1 MDIYMRYLD
10 MEYLFIV
17 SSRIT
22 IQSHA
27 EFSDRFYACMDAV
40 IFTKDGKGVIFILDT
55 DGVMQLIALII
66 MILLSAFFSSAET
79 ALSTANRVRLK
90 TMADE
95 GNKRAKTAL
104 YVLEHYGRM
113 LSAILIGNN
122 VVNLSA
128 SALATTLA
136 IRINF
141 TVGIA
146 TAILTV
152 VILLFGEITPKNMG
166 MVSAEKLALLYS
178 PVILGLMKVMT
189 PVIVVIDFL
198 AKGIMR
204 LLHIDM
210 DKKPTMTE
218 NELRTYVEVGHEDG
232 VIESEEREMIY
243 NVFDFGDAV
252 AKDVMIPR
260 IDMVTVDREA
270 TYDEVMQIFKEC
282 MYTRIPVYQE
292 DKDNI
297 VGMINIKDFILVEDK
312 EAFRIE
318 DILREA
324 YYTYEF
330 KKTADLLVEMRQKC
344 FNVAFVLNEYGGTA
358 GMITLEDLLEEIV
371 GEIRDEYDSDEE
383 QLIQKMQE
391 RTYLVEGS
399 MKLSDIND
407 ELHTELSSEDYDSI
421 GGLVIE
427 HLDRVPE
434 DGARIVTEQGIRLQ
448 VQGVSQN
455 RILKVIMELPE
466 PEHTEDEEAAAE
478 ENRGGAGA

>member
-1 MDIYMRYLD
+1 M
-10 MEYLFIV
+10 
-17 SSRIT
+17 
-22 IQSHA
+22 
-27 EFSDRFYACMDAV
+27 
-40 IFTKDGKGVIFILDT
+40 DT

-66 MILLSAFFSSAET
+66 LVLLSAFFSSAET
-79 ALSTANRVRLK
+79 SLSTVNRVRLK
-90 TMADE
+90 TLAEE
-95 GNKRAKTAL
+95 GNRRAKTAL
-104 YVLEHYGRM
+104 EVLDKYGKM

-122 VVNLSA
+122 IVNLSA

-136 IRINF
+136 IHIHF

-152 VILLFGEITPKNMG
+152 VILIFGEIVPKNMA
-166 MVSAEKLALLYS
+166 MINSEKMALLYAS
-178 PVILGLMKVMT
+178 MISGLMKLLT
-189 PVIVVIDFL
+189 PLIFVIDSL
-198 AKGIMR
+198 AKGIMKLFR
-204 LLHIDM
+204 VDA
-210 DKKPTMTE
+210 DKKTAMTE

-260 IDMVTVDREA
+260 IDMVTVDKEA
-270 TYDEVMQIFKEC
+270 TYEEVMEVFKDC
-282 MYTRIPVYQE
+282 MYTRIPVFEE

-297 VGMINIKDFILVEDK
+297 IGLINIKDFILVEDK
-312 EAFRIE
+312 AKFKIS
-318 DILREA
+318 DILRQA

-383 QLIQKMQE
+383 QLIQKMQD

-407 ELHTELSSEDYDSI
+407 ELGTDLQSEDYDSI
-421 GGLVIE
+421 GGLIIE

-434 DGARIVTEQGIRLQ
+434 DGAQIVTDQGIRLQ

-466 PEHTEDEEAAAE
+466 EKAPEDNPEKDSEKEK
-478 ENRGGAGA
+478 

>member
-1 MDIYMRYLD
+1 
-10 MEYLFIV
+10 
-17 SSRIT
+17 
-22 IQSHA
+22 
-27 EFSDRFYACMDAV
+27 V
-40 IFTKDGKGVIFILDT
+40 ILILDT

-66 MILLSAFFSSAET
+66 LVLLSAFFSSAET
-79 ALSTANRVRLK
+79 SLTTVNRVRLK
-90 TMADE
+90 TLAEE
-95 GNKRAKTAL
+95 GNRRAKT
-104 YVLEHYGRM
+104 VLEVLDKYGKM

-122 VVNLSA
+122 IVNLSA

-136 IRINF
+136 IHIHF

-152 VILLFGEITPKNMG
+152 VILIFGEIVPKNMA
-166 MVSAEKLALLYS
+166 MINSEKMALLYAS
-178 PVILGLMKVMT
+178 MISGLMKLLT
-189 PVIVVIDFL
+189 PLIFVIDSL
-198 AKGIMR
+198 AKGIMKLFR
-204 LLHIDM
+204 VDA
-210 DKKPTMTE
+210 DKKTAMTE

-260 IDMVTVDREA
+260 IDMVTVDKEA
-270 TYDEVMQIFKEC
+270 TYEEVMEVFKDC
-282 MYTRIPVYQE
+282 MYTRIPVFEE

-297 VGMINIKDFILVEDK
+297 IGLINIKDFILVEDK
-312 EAFRIE
+312 AKFKIS
-318 DILREA
+318 DILRQA

-383 QLIQKMQE
+383 QLIQKMQD

-407 ELHTELSSEDYDSI
+407 ELGTDLQSEDYDSI
-421 GGLVIE
+421 GGLIIE

-434 DGARIVTEQGIRLQ
+434 DGAQIVTDQGIRLQ

-466 PEHTEDEEAAAE
+466 EKEPEDNPEKDSEKEK
-478 ENRGGAGA
+478 

>member
-1 MDIYMRYLD
+1 
-10 MEYLFIV
+10 
-17 SSRIT
+17 
-22 IQSHA
+22 
-27 EFSDRFYACMDAV
+27 
-40 IFTKDGKGVIFILDT
+40 
-55 DGVMQLIALII
+55 MQLIALII
-66 MILLSAFFSSAET
+66 LVLLSAFFSSAET
-79 ALSTANRVRLK
+79 SLTTVNRVRLK
-90 TMADE
+90 ALAEE
-95 GNKRAKTAL
+95 GNRRAKTAL
-104 YVLEHYGRM
+104 EVLDKYGKM

-122 VVNLSA
+122 IVNLSA

-136 IRINF
+136 IHIHF

-152 VILLFGEITPKNMG
+152 VILIFGEIVPKNMA
-166 MVSAEKLALLYS
+166 MINSEKMALLYAS
-178 PVILGLMKVMT
+178 MISGLMKLLT
-189 PVIVVIDFL
+189 PLIFVIDSL
-198 AKGIMR
+198 AKGIMKLFR
-204 LLHIDM
+204 VDA
-210 DKKPTMTE
+210 DKKTAMTE

-260 IDMVTVDREA
+260 IDMVTVDKEA
-270 TYDEVMQIFKEC
+270 TYEEVMEVFKDC
-282 MYTRIPVYQE
+282 MYTRIPVFEE

-297 VGMINIKDFILVEDK
+297 IGLINIKDFILVEDK
-312 EAFRIE
+312 AKFKIS
-318 DILREA
+318 DILRQA

-383 QLIQKMQE
+383 QLIQKMQD

-407 ELHTELSSEDYDSI
+407 ELGTDLQSEDYDSI
-421 GGLVIE
+421 GGLIIE

-434 DGARIVTEQGIRLQ
+434 DGAQIVTDQGIRLQ

-466 PEHTEDEEAAAE
+466 EKEPEDNPEKDSEKEK
-478 ENRGGAGA
+478 

>member
-1 MDIYMRYLD
+1 M
-10 MEYLFIV
+10 
-17 SSRIT
+17 
-22 IQSHA
+22 
-27 EFSDRFYACMDAV
+27 
-40 IFTKDGKGVIFILDT
+40 DT

-66 MILLSAFFSSAET
+66 LVLLSAFFSSAET
-79 ALSTANRVRLK
+79 SLTTVNRVRLK
-90 TMADE
+90 TLAEE
-95 GNKRAKTAL
+95 GNRRAKTAL
-104 YVLEHYGRM
+104 EVLDKYGKM

-122 VVNLSA
+122 IVNLSA

-136 IRINF
+136 IHIHF

-152 VILLFGEITPKNMG
+152 VILIFGEIVPKNMA
-166 MVSAEKLALLYS
+166 MINSEKMALLYAS
-178 PVILGLMKVMT
+178 MISGLMKLLT
-189 PVIVVIDFL
+189 PLIFVIDSL
-198 AKGIMR
+198 AKGIMKLFR
-204 LLHIDM
+204 VDA
-210 DKKPTMTE
+210 DKKTAMTE

-260 IDMVTVDREA
+260 IDMVTVDKEA
-270 TYDEVMQIFKEC
+270 TYEEVMEVFKDC
-282 MYTRIPVYQE
+282 MYTRIPVFEE

-297 VGMINIKDFILVEDK
+297 IGLINIKDFILVEDK
-312 EAFRIE
+312 AKFKIS
-318 DILREA
+318 DILRQA

-383 QLIQKMQE
+383 QLIQKMQD

-407 ELHTELSSEDYDSI
+407 ELGTDLQSEDYDSI
-421 GGLVIE
+421 GGLIIE

-434 DGARIVTEQGIRLQ
+434 DGAQIVTDQGIRLQ
-448 VQGVSQN
+448 VQGVRQN

-466 PEHTEDEEAAAE
+466 EKEPEDNPEKDSEKEK
-478 ENRGGAGA
+478 

>member
-1 MDIYMRYLD
+1 M
-10 MEYLFIV
+10 
-17 SSRIT
+17 
-22 IQSHA
+22 
-27 EFSDRFYACMDAV
+27 
-40 IFTKDGKGVIFILDT
+40 DT

-66 MILLSAFFSSAET
+66 LVLLSAFFSSAET
-79 ALSTANRVRLK
+79 SLTTVNRVRLK
-90 TMADE
+90 TLAEE
-95 GNKRAKTAL
+95 GNRRAKTAL
-104 YVLEHYGRM
+104 EVLDKYGKM

-122 VVNLSA
+122 IVNLSA

-136 IRINF
+136 IHIHF

-152 VILLFGEITPKNMG
+152 VILIFGEIVPKNMA
-166 MVSAEKLALLYS
+166 MINSEKMALLYAS
-178 PVILGLMKVMT
+178 MISGLMKLLT
-189 PVIVVIDFL
+189 PLIFVIDSL
-198 AKGIMR
+198 AKGIMKLFR
-204 LLHIDM
+204 VDA
-210 DKKPTMTE
+210 DKKTAMTE

-260 IDMVTVDREA
+260 IDMVTVDKEA
-270 TYDEVMQIFKEC
+270 TYEEVMEVFKDC
-282 MYTRIPVYQE
+282 MYTRIPVFEE

-297 VGMINIKDFILVEDK
+297 IGLINIKDFILVEDK
-312 EAFRIE
+312 AKFKIS
-318 DILREA
+318 DILRQA

-383 QLIQKMQE
+383 QLIQKMQD
-391 RTYLVEGS
+391 RSYLVEGS

-407 ELHTELSSEDYDSI
+407 ELGTDLQSEDYDSI
-421 GGLVIE
+421 GGLIIE

-434 DGARIVTEQGIRLQ
+434 DGAQIVTDQGIRLQ

-466 PEHTEDEEAAAE
+466 EKEPEDNPEKDSEKEK
-478 ENRGGAGA
+478 

>member
-1 MDIYMRYLD
+1 
-10 MEYLFIV
+10 
-17 SSRIT
+17 
-22 IQSHA
+22 
-27 EFSDRFYACMDAV
+27 
-40 IFTKDGKGVIFILDT
+40 
-55 DGVMQLIALII
+55 MQLIALII
-66 MILLSAFFSSAET
+66 LVLLSAFFSSAET
-79 ALSTANRVRLK
+79 SLTTVNRVRLK
-90 TMADE
+90 TLAEE
-95 GNKRAKTAL
+95 GNRRAKTAL
-104 YVLEHYGRM
+104 EVLDKYGKM

-122 VVNLSA
+122 IVNLSA

-136 IRINF
+136 IHIHF

-152 VILLFGEITPKNMG
+152 VILIFGEIVPKNMA
-166 MVSAEKLALLYS
+166 MINSEKMALLYAS
-178 PVILGLMKVMT
+178 MISGLMKLLT
-189 PVIVVIDFL
+189 PLIFVIDSL
-198 AKGIMR
+198 AKGIMKLFR
-204 LLHIDM
+204 VDA
-210 DKKPTMTE
+210 E

-260 IDMVTVDREA
+260 IDMVTVDKEA
-270 TYDEVMQIFKEC
+270 TYEEVMEVFKDC
-282 MYTRIPVYQE
+282 MYTRIPVFEE

-297 VGMINIKDFILVEDK
+297 IGLINIKDFILVEDK
-312 EAFRIE
+312 AKFKIS
-318 DILREA
+318 DILRQA

-383 QLIQKMQE
+383 QLIQKMQD

-407 ELHTELSSEDYDSI
+407 ELGTDLQSEDYDSI
-421 GGLVIE
+421 GGLIIE

-434 DGARIVTEQGIRLQ
+434 DGAQIVTDQGIRLQ

-466 PEHTEDEEAAAE
+466 EKEPEDNPEKDSEKEK
-478 ENRGGAGA
+478 

>member
-1 MDIYMRYLD
+1 M
-10 MEYLFIV
+10 
-17 SSRIT
+17 
-22 IQSHA
+22 
-27 EFSDRFYACMDAV
+27 
-40 IFTKDGKGVIFILDT
+40 DT

-66 MILLSAFFSSAET
+66 LVLLSAFFSSAET
-79 ALSTANRVRLK
+79 SLTTVNRVRLK
-90 TMADE
+90 TLAEE
-95 GNKRAKTAL
+95 GNRRAKTAL
-104 YVLEHYGRM
+104 EVLDKYGKM

-122 VVNLSA
+122 IVNLSA

-136 IRINF
+136 IHIHF

-152 VILLFGEITPKNMG
+152 VILIFGEIVPKNMA
-166 MVSAEKLALLYS
+166 MINSEKMALLYAS
-178 PVILGLMKVMT
+178 MISGLMKLLT
-189 PVIVVIDFL
+189 PLIFVIDSL
-198 AKGIMR
+198 AKGIMKLFR
-204 LLHIDM
+204 VDA
-210 DKKPTMTE
+210 DKKTAMTE

-260 IDMVTVDREA
+260 IDMVTVDKEA
-270 TYDEVMQIFKEC
+270 TYEEVMEVFKDC
-282 MYTRIPVYQE
+282 MYTRIPVFEE

-297 VGMINIKDFILVEDK
+297 IGLINIKDFILVEDK
-312 EAFRIE
+312 AKFKIS
-318 DILREA
+318 DILRQA

-383 QLIQKMQE
+383 QLIQKMQD

-407 ELHTELSSEDYDSI
+407 ELGTDLQSEDYDSI
-421 GGLVIE
+421 GGLIIE

-434 DGARIVTEQGIRLQ
+434 DGTQIVTDQGIRLQ

-466 PEHTEDEEAAAE
+466 EKEPEDNPEKDSEKEK
-478 ENRGGAGA
+478 

>member
-1 MDIYMRYLD
+1 MGSDDAIQ
-10 MEYLFIV
+10 FI
-17 SSRIT
+17 I
-22 IQSHA
+22 
-27 EFSDRFYACMDAV
+27 
-40 IFTKDGKGVIFILDT
+40 
-55 DGVMQLIALII
+55 LII
-66 MILLSAFFSSAET
+66 LLLLSGFFSSAET
-79 ALSTANRVRLK
+79 SLTTVNRVRLK
-90 TMADE
+90 TLAEE
-95 GNKRAKTAL
+95 GNRRAKTAL
-104 YVLEHYGRM
+104 EVLDKYGKM

-122 VVNLSA
+122 IVNLSA

-136 IRINF
+136 IHIHF

-152 VILLFGEITPKNMG
+152 VILIFGEIVPKNMA
-166 MVSAEKLALLYS
+166 MINSEKMALLYAS
-178 PVILGLMKVMT
+178 MISGLMKLLT
-189 PVIVVIDFL
+189 PLIFVIDSL
-198 AKGIMR
+198 AKGIMKLFR
-204 LLHIDM
+204 VDA
-210 DKKPTMTE
+210 DKKTAMTE

-260 IDMVTVDREA
+260 IDMVTVDKEA
-270 TYDEVMQIFKEC
+270 TYEEVMEVFKDC
-282 MYTRIPVYQE
+282 MYTRIPVFEE

-297 VGMINIKDFILVEDK
+297 IGLINIKDFILVEDK
-312 EAFRIE
+312 AKFKIS
-318 DILREA
+318 DILRQA

-383 QLIQKMQE
+383 QLIQKMQD

-407 ELHTELSSEDYDSI
+407 ELGTDLQSEDYDSI
-421 GGLVIE
+421 GGLIIE

-434 DGARIVTEQGIRLQ
+434 DGAQIVTDQGIRLQ

-466 PEHTEDEEAAAE
+466 EKEPEDNPEKDSEKEK
-478 ENRGGAGA
+478 

>member
-1 MDIYMRYLD
+1 M
-10 MEYLFIV
+10 
-17 SSRIT
+17 
-22 IQSHA
+22 
-27 EFSDRFYACMDAV
+27 
-40 IFTKDGKGVIFILDT
+40 DT

-66 MILLSAFFSSAET
+66 LVLLSAFFSSAET
-79 ALSTANRVRLK
+79 SLTTVNRVRLK
-90 TMADE
+90 TLAEE
-95 GNKRAKTAL
+95 GNRRAKTAL
-104 YVLEHYGRM
+104 EVLDKYGKM

-122 VVNLSA
+122 IVNLSA

-136 IRINF
+136 IHIHF

-152 VILLFGEITPKNMG
+152 VILIFGEIVPKNMA
-166 MVSAEKLALLYS
+166 MINSEKMALLYAS
-178 PVILGLMKVMT
+178 MISGLMKLLT
-189 PVIVVIDFL
+189 PLIFVIDSL
-198 AKGIMR
+198 AKGIMKLFR
-204 LLHIDM
+204 VDA
-210 DKKPTMTE
+210 DKKTAMTE

-260 IDMVTVDREA
+260 IDMVTVDKEA
-270 TYDEVMQIFKEC
+270 TYEEVMEVFKDC
-282 MYTRIPVYQE
+282 MYTRIPVFEE

-297 VGMINIKDFILVEDK
+297 IGLINIKAFILVEDK
-312 EAFRIE
+312 AKFKIS
-318 DILREA
+318 DILRQA

-383 QLIQKMQE
+383 QLIQKMQD

-407 ELHTELSSEDYDSI
+407 ELGTDLQSEDYDSI
-421 GGLVIE
+421 GGLIIE

-434 DGARIVTEQGIRLQ
+434 DGAQIVTDQGIRLQ

-466 PEHTEDEEAAAE
+466 EKEPEDNPEKDSEKEK
-478 ENRGGAGA
+478 

>member
-1 MDIYMRYLD
+1 M
-10 MEYLFIV
+10 
-17 SSRIT
+17 
-22 IQSHA
+22 
-27 EFSDRFYACMDAV
+27 
-40 IFTKDGKGVIFILDT
+40 DT

-66 MILLSAFFSSAET
+66 LVLLSAFFSSAET
-79 ALSTANRVRLK
+79 SLTTVNRVRLK
-90 TMADE
+90 TLAEE
-95 GNKRAKTAL
+95 GNRRAKTAL
-104 YVLEHYGRM
+104 EVLDKYGKM

-122 VVNLSA
+122 IVNLSA

-136 IRINF
+136 IHIHF

-152 VILLFGEITPKNMG
+152 VILIFGEIVPKNMA
-166 MVSAEKLALLYS
+166 MINSEKMALLYAS
-178 PVILGLMKVMT
+178 MISGLMKLLT
-189 PVIVVIDFL
+189 PLIFVIDSL
-198 AKGIMR
+198 AKGIMKLFR
-204 LLHIDM
+204 VDA
-210 DKKPTMTE
+210 DKKTAMTE

-260 IDMVTVDREA
+260 IDMVTVDKEA
-270 TYDEVMQIFKEC
+270 TYEEVMEVFKDC
-282 MYTRIPVYQE
+282 MYTRIPVFEE

-297 VGMINIKDFILVEDK
+297 IGLINIKDFILVEDK
-312 EAFRIE
+312 AKFKIS
-318 DILREA
+318 DILRQA

-383 QLIQKMQE
+383 QLIQKMQD

-407 ELHTELSSEDYDSI
+407 ELGTDLQSEDYDSI
-421 GGLVIE
+421 GGLIIE

-434 DGARIVTEQGIRLQ
+434 DGAQIVTDQGIRLQ

-466 PEHTEDEEAAAE
+466 EKVPEDNQEKDSEKEK
-478 ENRGGAGA
+478 

>member
-1 MDIYMRYLD
+1 M
-10 MEYLFIV
+10 
-17 SSRIT
+17 
-22 IQSHA
+22 
-27 EFSDRFYACMDAV
+27 
-40 IFTKDGKGVIFILDT
+40 DT

-66 MILLSAFFSSAET
+66 LVLLSAFFSSAET
-79 ALSTANRVRLK
+79 SLTTVNRVRLK
-90 TMADE
+90 TLAEE
-95 GNKRAKTAL
+95 GNRRAKTAL
-104 YVLEHYGRM
+104 EVLDKYGKM

-122 VVNLSA
+122 IVNLSA

-136 IRINF
+136 IHIHF
-141 TVGIA
+141 TVGIV

-152 VILLFGEITPKNMG
+152 VILIFGEIVPKNMA
-166 MVSAEKLALLYS
+166 MINSEKMALLYAS
-178 PVILGLMKVMT
+178 MISGLMKLLT
-189 PVIVVIDFL
+189 PLIFVIDSL
-198 AKGIMR
+198 AKGIMKLFR
-204 LLHIDM
+204 VDA
-210 DKKPTMTE
+210 DKKTAMTE

-260 IDMVTVDREA
+260 IDMVTVDKEA
-270 TYDEVMQIFKEC
+270 TYEEVMEVFKDC
-282 MYTRIPVYQE
+282 MYTRIPVFEE

-297 VGMINIKDFILVEDK
+297 IGLINIKDFILVEDK
-312 EAFRIE
+312 AKFKIS
-318 DILREA
+318 DILRQA

-383 QLIQKMQE
+383 QLIQKMQD

-407 ELHTELSSEDYDSI
+407 ELGTDLQSEDYDSI
-421 GGLVIE
+421 GGLIIE

-434 DGARIVTEQGIRLQ
+434 DGAQIVTDQGIRLQ

-466 PEHTEDEEAAAE
+466 EKEPEDNPEKDSEKEK
-478 ENRGGAGA
+478 

>member
-1 MDIYMRYLD
+1 M
-10 MEYLFIV
+10 
-17 SSRIT
+17 
-22 IQSHA
+22 
-27 EFSDRFYACMDAV
+27 
-40 IFTKDGKGVIFILDT
+40 DT

-66 MILLSAFFSSAET
+66 LVLLSAFFSSAET
-79 ALSTANRVRLK
+79 SLTTVNRVRLK
-90 TMADE
+90 TLAEE
-95 GNKRAKTAL
+95 GNRRAKTAL
-104 YVLEHYGRM
+104 EVLDKYGKM

-122 VVNLSA
+122 IVNLSA

-136 IRINF
+136 IHIHF

-152 VILLFGEITPKNMG
+152 VVLIFGEIVPKNMA
-166 MVSAEKLALLYS
+166 MINSEKMALLYAS
-178 PVILGLMKVMT
+178 MISGLMKLLT
-189 PVIVVIDFL
+189 PLIFVIDSL
-198 AKGIMR
+198 AKGIMKLFR
-204 LLHIDM
+204 VDA
-210 DKKPTMTE
+210 DKKTAMTE

-260 IDMVTVDREA
+260 IDMVTVDKEA
-270 TYDEVMQIFKEC
+270 TYEEVMEVFKDC
-282 MYTRIPVYQE
+282 MYTRIPVFEE

-297 VGMINIKDFILVEDK
+297 IGLINIKDFILVEDK
-312 EAFRIE
+312 AKFKIS
-318 DILREA
+318 DILRQA

-383 QLIQKMQE
+383 QLIQKMQD

-407 ELHTELSSEDYDSI
+407 ELGTDLQSEDYDSI
-421 GGLVIE
+421 GGLIIE

-434 DGARIVTEQGIRLQ
+434 DGAQIVTDQGIRLQ

-466 PEHTEDEEAAAE
+466 EKAPEDNPEKDSEKEK
-478 ENRGGAGA
+478 

>member
-1 MDIYMRYLD
+1 M
-10 MEYLFIV
+10 
-17 SSRIT
+17 
-22 IQSHA
+22 
-27 EFSDRFYACMDAV
+27 
-40 IFTKDGKGVIFILDT
+40 DT
-55 DGVMQLIALII
+55 DGVMQLVALII
-66 MILLSAFFSSAET
+66 LVLLSAFFSSAET
-79 ALSTANRVRLK
+79 SLTTVNRVRLK
-90 TMADE
+90 TLADE
-95 GNKRAKTAL
+95 GNRRAKTAL
-104 YVLEHYGRM
+104 EVLDKYGKM

-122 VVNLSA
+122 IVNLSA

-136 IRINF
+136 IHIHF

-152 VILLFGEITPKNMG
+152 VILIFGEIVPKNMA
-166 MVSAEKLALLYS
+166 MINSEKMALLYAS
-178 PVILGLMKVMT
+178 MISGLMKLLT
-189 PVIVVIDFL
+189 PLIFVIDSL
-198 AKGIMR
+198 AKGIMKLFR
-204 LLHIDM
+204 VDA
-210 DKKPTMTE
+210 DKKTAMTE

-260 IDMVTVDREA
+260 IDMVTVDKEA
-270 TYDEVMQIFKEC
+270 TYEEVMEVFKDC
-282 MYTRIPVYQE
+282 MYTRIPVFEE

-297 VGMINIKDFILVEDK
+297 IGLINIKDFILVEDK
-312 EAFRIE
+312 AKFKIS
-318 DILREA
+318 DILRQA

-383 QLIQKMQE
+383 QLIQKMQD

-407 ELHTELSSEDYDSI
+407 ELGTDLQSEDYDSI
-421 GGLVIE
+421 GGLIIE

-434 DGARIVTEQGIRLQ
+434 DGAQIVTDQGIRLQ

-466 PEHTEDEEAAAE
+466 EKEPEDNQEKDSEKEK
-478 ENRGGAGA
+478 

>member
-1 MDIYMRYLD
+1 
-10 MEYLFIV
+10 
-17 SSRIT
+17 
-22 IQSHA
+22 
-27 EFSDRFYACMDAV
+27 
-40 IFTKDGKGVIFILDT
+40 
-55 DGVMQLIALII
+55 MQLIALII
-66 MILLSAFFSSAET
+66 LVLLSAFFSSAET
-79 ALSTANRVRLK
+79 SLTTVNRVRLK
-90 TMADE
+90 TLAEE
-95 GNKRAKTAL
+95 GNRRAKTAL
-104 YVLEHYGRM
+104 EVLDKYGKM

-122 VVNLSA
+122 IVNLSA

-136 IRINF
+136 IHIHF

-152 VILLFGEITPKNMG
+152 VILIFGEIVPKNMA
-166 MVSAEKLALLYS
+166 MINSEKMALLYAS
-178 PVILGLMKVMT
+178 MISGLMKLLT
-189 PVIVVIDFL
+189 PLIFVIDSL
-198 AKGIMR
+198 AKGIMKLFR
-204 LLHIDM
+204 VDA
-210 DKKPTMTE
+210 DKKTAMTE

-260 IDMVTVDREA
+260 IDMVTVDKEA
-270 TYDEVMQIFKEC
+270 TYEEVMEVFKDC
-282 MYTRIPVYQE
+282 MYTRIPVFEE

-297 VGMINIKDFILVEDK
+297 IGLINIKDFILVEDK
-312 EAFRIE
+312 AKFKIS
-318 DILREA
+318 DILRQA

-383 QLIQKMQE
+383 QLIQKMQD

-407 ELHTELSSEDYDSI
+407 ELGTDLQSEDYDSI
-421 GGLVIE
+421 GGLIIE

-434 DGARIVTEQGIRLQ
+434 DGAQIVTDQGIRLQ
-448 VQGVSQN
+448 VQGVSPN

-466 PEHTEDEEAAAE
+466 EKAPEDNPEKDSEKEK
-478 ENRGGAGA
+478 

>member
-1 MDIYMRYLD
+1 M
-10 MEYLFIV
+10 
-17 SSRIT
+17 
-22 IQSHA
+22 
-27 EFSDRFYACMDAV
+27 
-40 IFTKDGKGVIFILDT
+40 DT

-66 MILLSAFFSSAET
+66 LVLLSAFFSSAET
-79 ALSTANRVRLK
+79 SLTTVNRVRLK
-90 TMADE
+90 TLAEE
-95 GNKRAKTAL
+95 GNRRAKTAL
-104 YVLEHYGRM
+104 EVLDKYGKM

-122 VVNLSA
+122 IVNLSA

-136 IRINF
+136 IHIHF

-152 VILLFGEITPKNMG
+152 VILIFGEIVPKNMA
-166 MVSAEKLALLYS
+166 MINSEKMALLYAS
-178 PVILGLMKVMT
+178 MISGLMKLLT
-189 PVIVVIDFL
+189 PLIFVIDSL
-198 AKGIMR
+198 AKGIMKLFR
-204 LLHIDM
+204 VDA
-210 DKKPTMTE
+210 DKKTAMTE

-260 IDMVTVDREA
+260 IDMVTVDKEA
-270 TYDEVMQIFKEC
+270 TYEEVMEVFKDC
-282 MYTRIPVYQE
+282 MYTRIPVFEE

-297 VGMINIKDFILVEDK
+297 IGLINIKDFILVEDK
-312 EAFRIE
+312 AKFKIS
-318 DILREA
+318 DILRQA

-383 QLIQKMQE
+383 QLIQKMQD

-407 ELHTELSSEDYDSI
+407 ELGTDLKSEDYDSI
-421 GGLVIE
+421 GGLIIE

-434 DGARIVTEQGIRLQ
+434 DGAQIVTDQGIRLQ

-466 PEHTEDEEAAAE
+466 EKAPEDNPEKDSEKEK
-478 ENRGGAGA
+478 

>member
-1 MDIYMRYLD
+1 M
-10 MEYLFIV
+10 
-17 SSRIT
+17 
-22 IQSHA
+22 
-27 EFSDRFYACMDAV
+27 
-40 IFTKDGKGVIFILDT
+40 DT

-66 MILLSAFFSSAET
+66 LVLLSAFFSSAET
-79 ALSTANRVRLK
+79 SLTTVNRVRLK
-90 TMADE
+90 TLAEE
-95 GNKRAKTAL
+95 GNRRAKTAL
-104 YVLEHYGRM
+104 EVLDKYGKM

-122 VVNLSA
+122 IVNLSA

-136 IRINF
+136 IHIHF

-152 VILLFGEITPKNMG
+152 VILIFGEIVPKNMA
-166 MVSAEKLALLYS
+166 MINSEKMALLYAS
-178 PVILGLMKVMT
+178 MISGLMKLLT
-189 PVIVVIDFL
+189 PLIFVIDSL
-198 AKGIMR
+198 AKGIMKLFR
-204 LLHIDM
+204 VDA
-210 DKKPTMTE
+210 DKKTAMTE

-260 IDMVTVDREA
+260 IDMVTVDKEA
-270 TYDEVMQIFKEC
+270 TYEEVMEVFKDC
-282 MYTRIPVYQE
+282 MYTRIPVFEE

-297 VGMINIKDFILVEDK
+297 IGLINIKDFILVEDK
-312 EAFRIE
+312 AKFKIS
-318 DILREA
+318 DILRQA

-383 QLIQKMQE
+383 QLIQKMQD

-407 ELHTELSSEDYDSI
+407 ELGTDLQSEDYDSI
-421 GGLVIE
+421 GGLIIE

-434 DGARIVTEQGIRLQ
+434 DGAQIVTDQGIRLQ

-466 PEHTEDEEAAAE
+466 EKESEDNQEKDSEKE
-478 ENRGGAGA
+478 K

>member
-1 MDIYMRYLD
+1 M
-10 MEYLFIV
+10 
-17 SSRIT
+17 
-22 IQSHA
+22 
-27 EFSDRFYACMDAV
+27 
-40 IFTKDGKGVIFILDT
+40 DT

-66 MILLSAFFSSAET
+66 LVLLSAFFSSAET
-79 ALSTANRVRLK
+79 SLTTVNRVRLK
-90 TMADE
+90 TLAEE
-95 GNKRAKTAL
+95 GNRRAKTAL
-104 YVLEHYGRM
+104 EVLDKYGKM
-113 LSAILIGNN
+113 LSAILIGNKI
-122 VVNLSA
+122 VNLSA

-136 IRINF
+136 IHIHF

-152 VILLFGEITPKNMG
+152 VILIFGEIVPKNMA
-166 MVSAEKLALLYS
+166 MINSEKMALLYAS
-178 PVILGLMKVMT
+178 MISGLMKLLT
-189 PVIVVIDFL
+189 PLIFVIDSL
-198 AKGIMR
+198 AKGIMKLFR
-204 LLHIDM
+204 VDA
-210 DKKPTMTE
+210 DKKTAMTE

-260 IDMVTVDREA
+260 IDMVTVDKEA
-270 TYDEVMQIFKEC
+270 TYEEVMEVFKDC
-282 MYTRIPVYQE
+282 MYTRIPVFEE

-297 VGMINIKDFILVEDK
+297 IGLINIKDFILVEDK
-312 EAFRIE
+312 AKFKIS
-318 DILREA
+318 DILRQA

-383 QLIQKMQE
+383 QLIQKMQD

-407 ELHTELSSEDYDSI
+407 ELGTDLQSEDYDSI
-421 GGLVIE
+421 GGLIIE

-434 DGARIVTEQGIRLQ
+434 DGAQIVTDQGIQLQ

-466 PEHTEDEEAAAE
+466 EKEPEDNPEKDSEKEK
-478 ENRGGAGA
+478 

>member
-1 MDIYMRYLD
+1 M
-10 MEYLFIV
+10 
-17 SSRIT
+17 
-22 IQSHA
+22 
-27 EFSDRFYACMDAV
+27 
-40 IFTKDGKGVIFILDT
+40 DT

-66 MILLSAFFSSAET
+66 LVLLSAFFSSAET
-79 ALSTANRVRLK
+79 SLTTVNRVRLK
-90 TMADE
+90 TLAEE
-95 GNKRAKTAL
+95 GNRRAKTAL
-104 YVLEHYGRM
+104 EVLDKYGKM

-122 VVNLSA
+122 IVNLSA

-136 IRINF
+136 IHIHF

-152 VILLFGEITPKNMG
+152 VILIFGEIVPKNMA
-166 MVSAEKLALLYS
+166 MINSEKMALLYAS
-178 PVILGLMKVMT
+178 MISGLMKLLT
-189 PVIVVIDFL
+189 PLIFVIDSL
-198 AKGIMR
+198 AKGIMKLFR
-204 LLHIDM
+204 VDA
-210 DKKPTMTE
+210 DKKTAMTE

-260 IDMVTVDREA
+260 IDMVTVDKEA
-270 TYDEVMQIFKEC
+270 TYEEVMEVFKDC
-282 MYTRIPVYQE
+282 MYTRIPVFEE

-297 VGMINIKDFILVEDK
+297 IGLINIKDFILVEDK
-312 EAFRIE
+312 AKFKIS
-318 DILREA
+318 DILRQA

-383 QLIQKMQE
+383 QLIQKMQD

-399 MKLSDIND
+399 MKLNDIND
-407 ELHTELSSEDYDSI
+407 ELGTDLQSEDYDSI
-421 GGLVIE
+421 GGLIIE

-434 DGARIVTEQGIRLQ
+434 DGAQIVTDQGIRLQ

-466 PEHTEDEEAAAE
+466 EKEPEDNPEKDSEKEK
-478 ENRGGAGA
+478 

>member
-1 MDIYMRYLD
+1 
-10 MEYLFIV
+10 
-17 SSRIT
+17 
-22 IQSHA
+22 
-27 EFSDRFYACMDAV
+27 
-40 IFTKDGKGVIFILDT
+40 
-55 DGVMQLIALII
+55 MQLIALII
-66 MILLSAFFSSAET
+66 LVLLSAFFSSAET
-79 ALSTANRVRLK
+79 SLTTVNRVRLK
-90 TMADE
+90 ALAEE
-95 GNKRAKTAL
+95 GNRRAKTAL
-104 YVLEHYGRM
+104 EVLDKYGKM
-113 LSAILIGNN
+113 LSAIMIGNN
-122 VVNLSA
+122 IVNLSA

-136 IRINF
+136 IHIHF

-152 VILLFGEITPKNMG
+152 VILIFGEIVPKNMA
-166 MVSAEKLALLYS
+166 MINSEKMALLYAS
-178 PVILGLMKVMT
+178 MISGLMKLLT
-189 PVIVVIDFL
+189 PLIFVIDSL
-198 AKGIMR
+198 AKGIMKLFR
-204 LLHIDM
+204 VDA
-210 DKKPTMTE
+210 DKKTAMTE

-260 IDMVTVDREA
+260 IDMVTVDKEA
-270 TYDEVMQIFKEC
+270 TYEEVMEVFKDC
-282 MYTRIPVYQE
+282 MYTRIPVFEE

-297 VGMINIKDFILVEDK
+297 IGLINIKDFILVEDK
-312 EAFRIE
+312 AKFKIS
-318 DILREA
+318 DILRQA

-383 QLIQKMQE
+383 QLIQKMQD

-407 ELHTELSSEDYDSI
+407 ELGTDLQSEDYDSI
-421 GGLVIE
+421 GGLIIE

-434 DGARIVTEQGIRLQ
+434 DGAQIVTDQGIRLQ

-466 PEHTEDEEAAAE
+466 EKEPEDNPEKDSEKEK
-478 ENRGGAGA
+478 

>member
-1 MDIYMRYLD
+1 M
-10 MEYLFIV
+10 
-17 SSRIT
+17 
-22 IQSHA
+22 
-27 EFSDRFYACMDAV
+27 
-40 IFTKDGKGVIFILDT
+40 DT
-55 DGVMQLIALII
+55 DGVMQLVALIVLL
-66 MILLSAFFSSAET
+66 MLSAFFSSAET
-79 ALSTANRVRLK
+79 SLTTVNRVRLK
-90 TMADE
+90 ALAEE
-95 GNKRAKTAL
+95 GNRQAKTAL
-104 YVLEHYGRM
+104 RVLDQYGKM
-113 LSAILIGNN
+113 LSAVLIGNN
-122 VVNLSA
+122 IVNLSA

-136 IRINF
+136 IRIHL

-146 TAILTV
+146 TAILTMM
-152 VILLFGEITPKNMG
+152 ILIFGEIVPKNIG
-166 MVSAEKLALLYS
+166 MTNAEKLALLYATL
-178 PVILGLMKVMT
+178 IAGLMKLFT
-189 PVIVVIDFL
+189 PVIFVMDSLVR
-198 AKGIMR
+198 GIMK
-204 LLHIDM
+204 LLRVDRG
-210 DKKPTMTE
+210 KKTAMTE

-260 IDMVTVDREA
+260 IDMVTVDKAA
-270 TYDEVMQIFKEC
+270 TYEEVMEVFKDC
-282 MYTRIPVYQE
+282 MYTRIPVFEE

-297 VGMINIKDFILVEDK
+297 IGLINIKDFILVEDK
-312 EAFRIE
+312 EHFRIS
-318 DILREA
+318 DILRQA

-383 QLIQKMQE
+383 QLIQKMQD
-391 RTYLVEGS
+391 RTYLVEGG

-407 ELHTELSSEDYDSI
+407 ELGTNLESEDYDSI
-421 GGLVIE
+421 GGLIIE

-434 DGARIVTEQGIRLQ
+434 DGAQIVTDQGIRLQ

-466 PEHTEDEEAAAE
+466 EKASEEDNTKASEKGSEKE
-478 ENRGGAGA
+478 K

>member
-1 MDIYMRYLD
+1 
-10 MEYLFIV
+10 
-17 SSRIT
+17 
-22 IQSHA
+22 
-27 EFSDRFYACMDAV
+27 
-40 IFTKDGKGVIFILDT
+40 
-55 DGVMQLIALII
+55 MQLIALII
-66 MILLSAFFSSAET
+66 LVLLSAFFSSAET
-79 ALSTANRVRLK
+79 SLTTVNRVRLK
-90 TMADE
+90 TLAEE
-95 GNKRAKTAL
+95 GNRRAKTAL
-104 YVLEHYGRM
+104 EVLDKYGKM

-122 VVNLSA
+122 IVNLSA

-136 IRINF
+136 IHIHF

-152 VILLFGEITPKNMG
+152 VILIFGEIVPKNMA
-166 MVSAEKLALLYS
+166 MINSEKMALLYAS
-178 PVILGLMKVMT
+178 MISGLMKLLT
-189 PVIVVIDFL
+189 PLIFVIDSL
-198 AKGIMR
+198 AKGIMKLFR
-204 LLHIDM
+204 VDA
-210 DKKPTMTE
+210 DKKTAMTE

-260 IDMVTVDREA
+260 IDMVTVDKEA
-270 TYDEVMQIFKEC
+270 TYEEVMEVFKDC
-282 MYTRIPVYQE
+282 MYTRIPVFEE

-297 VGMINIKDFILVEDK
+297 IGLINIKDFILVEDK
-312 EAFRIE
+312 AKFKIS
-318 DILREA
+318 DILRQA

-358 GMITLEDLLEEIV
+358 CMITLEDLLEEIV

-383 QLIQKMQE
+383 QLIQKMQD

-407 ELHTELSSEDYDSI
+407 ELGTDLQSEDYDSI
-421 GGLVIE
+421 GGLIIE

-434 DGARIVTEQGIRLQ
+434 DGAQIVTDQGIRLQ

-466 PEHTEDEEAAAE
+466 EKAPEDNPEKDSEKEK
-478 ENRGGAGA
+478 

>member
-1 MDIYMRYLD
+1 M
-10 MEYLFIV
+10 
-17 SSRIT
+17 
-22 IQSHA
+22 
-27 EFSDRFYACMDAV
+27 
-40 IFTKDGKGVIFILDT
+40 DT

-66 MILLSAFFSSAET
+66 LVLLSAFFSSAET
-79 ALSTANRVRLK
+79 SLTTVNRVRLK
-90 TMADE
+90 TLAEE
-95 GNKRAKTAL
+95 GNRRAKTAL
-104 YVLEHYGRM
+104 EVLDKYGKM

-122 VVNLSA
+122 IVNLSA

-136 IRINF
+136 IHIHF

-152 VILLFGEITPKNMG
+152 VILIFGEIVPKNMALIN
-166 MVSAEKLALLYS
+166 SEKMALLYAS
-178 PVILGLMKVMT
+178 MISGLMKLLT
-189 PVIVVIDFL
+189 PLIFVIDSL
-198 AKGIMR
+198 AKGIMKLFR
-204 LLHIDM
+204 VDA
-210 DKKPTMTE
+210 DKKTAMTE

-260 IDMVTVDREA
+260 IDMVTVDKEA
-270 TYDEVMQIFKEC
+270 TYEEVMEVFKDC
-282 MYTRIPVYQE
+282 MYTRIPVFEE

-297 VGMINIKDFILVEDK
+297 IGLINIKDFILVEDK
-312 EAFRIE
+312 AKFKIS
-318 DILREA
+318 DILRQA

-383 QLIQKMQE
+383 QLIQKMQD

-407 ELHTELSSEDYDSI
+407 ELGTDLQSEDYDSI
-421 GGLVIE
+421 GGLIIE

-434 DGARIVTEQGIRLQ
+434 DGAQIVTDQGIRLQ

-455 RILKVIMELPE
+455 RILKVIMELPDE
-466 PEHTEDEEAAAE
+466 KAPEDNPEKDSEKEK
-478 ENRGGAGA
+478 

>member
-1 MDIYMRYLD
+1 M
-10 MEYLFIV
+10 
-17 SSRIT
+17 
-22 IQSHA
+22 
-27 EFSDRFYACMDAV
+27 
-40 IFTKDGKGVIFILDT
+40 DT

-66 MILLSAFFSSAET
+66 LVLLSAFFSSAET
-79 ALSTANRVRLK
+79 SLTTVNRVRLK
-90 TMADE
+90 TLAEE
-95 GNKRAKTAL
+95 GNRRAKTAL
-104 YVLEHYGRM
+104 EVLDKYGKM

-122 VVNLSA
+122 IVNLSA

-136 IRINF
+136 IHIHF

-152 VILLFGEITPKNMG
+152 VILIFGEIVPKNMA
-166 MVSAEKLALLYS
+166 MINSEKMALLYAS
-178 PVILGLMKVMT
+178 MISGLMKLLT
-189 PVIVVIDFL
+189 PLIFVIDSL
-198 AKGIMR
+198 AKGIMKLFR
-204 LLHIDM
+204 VDA
-210 DKKPTMTE
+210 DKKTAMTE

-260 IDMVTVDREA
+260 IDMVTVDKEA
-270 TYDEVMQIFKEC
+270 TYEEVMEVFKDC
-282 MYTRIPVYQE
+282 MYTRIPVFEE

-297 VGMINIKDFILVEDK
+297 IGLINIKDFILVEDK
-312 EAFRIE
+312 AKFKIS
-318 DILREA
+318 DILRQA

-383 QLIQKMQE
+383 QLIQKRQD

-407 ELHTELSSEDYDSI
+407 ELGTDLQSEDYDSI
-421 GGLVIE
+421 GGLIIE

-434 DGARIVTEQGIRLQ
+434 DGAQIVTDQGIRLQ

-466 PEHTEDEEAAAE
+466 EKEPEDNPEKDSEKEK
-478 ENRGGAGA
+478 

>member
-1 MDIYMRYLD
+1 
-10 MEYLFIV
+10 
-17 SSRIT
+17 
-22 IQSHA
+22 
-27 EFSDRFYACMDAV
+27 
-40 IFTKDGKGVIFILDT
+40 
-55 DGVMQLIALII
+55 MQLIALII
-66 MILLSAFFSSAET
+66 LVLLSAFFSSAET
-79 ALSTANRVRLK
+79 SLTTVNRVRLK
-90 TMADE
+90 TLAEE
-95 GNKRAKTAL
+95 GNRRAKTAL
-104 YVLEHYGRM
+104 EVLDKYGKM

-122 VVNLSA
+122 IVNLSA

-136 IRINF
+136 IHIHF

-152 VILLFGEITPKNMG
+152 VILIFGEIVPKNMA
-166 MVSAEKLALLYS
+166 MINSEKMALLYAS
-178 PVILGLMKVMT
+178 MISGLMKLLT
-189 PVIVVIDFL
+189 PLIFVIDSL
-198 AKGIMR
+198 AKGIMKLFR
-204 LLHIDM
+204 VDA
-210 DKKPTMTE
+210 DKKTAMTE

-260 IDMVTVDREA
+260 IDMVTVDKEA
-270 TYDEVMQIFKEC
+270 TYEEVMEVFKDC
-282 MYTRIPVYQE
+282 MYTRIPVFEE

-297 VGMINIKDFILVEDK
+297 IGLINIKDFILVEDK
-312 EAFRIE
+312 AKFKIS
-318 DILREA
+318 DILRQA

-383 QLIQKMQE
+383 QLIQKMQD

-407 ELHTELSSEDYDSI
+407 ELGTDLQSEDYDSI
-421 GGLVIE
+421 GGLIIE

-434 DGARIVTEQGIRLQ
+434 DGAQIVTDQGIRLQ

-466 PEHTEDEEAAAE
+466 EKEPEDNPVKDSEKEK
-478 ENRGGAGA
+478 